1 MNMSGLRLK
10 SGINK
15 LNLCICVIL
24 LKCYQTRIPYFQENV
39 KKQFPSSQLWVFK
52 KTFYSKVTLPSSVI
66 IPDQRLKKEVVLR

>member
-24 LKCYQTRIPYFQENV
+24 LKCYQTRIPYFQE
-39 KKQFPSSQLWVFK
+39 KQFPSSHLWVFK